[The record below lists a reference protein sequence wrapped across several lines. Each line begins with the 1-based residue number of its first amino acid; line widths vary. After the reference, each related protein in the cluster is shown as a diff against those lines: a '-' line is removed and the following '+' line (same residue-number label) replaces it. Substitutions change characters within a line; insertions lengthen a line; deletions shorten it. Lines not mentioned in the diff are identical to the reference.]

1 MGPPVCISPIPD
13 GWGIGSGAS
22 RSFGFLCW
30 ATPNPRCSSG
40 CAPTAHLHARRTPT
54 HLPQPGAHPAPQHPL
69 LLWLPQ
75 GWGMGKGKGGDPGA
89 ALPPHQQSPPR
100 GRGRAPGS
108 DALCPSWHTR
118 WLGSSWLLPPV
129 LEIQNIYRAAH
140 SRPPCHGAKHLAD
153 SSAFLGCCSLL
164 FELCG
169 AFSPPPPLIFFSLPF
184 FSPPPL
190 FPFSPYG
197 VSFPTQHPPIGN
209 PVGVL
214 MGAQPYELHPS
225 LCHIPMC

>member
-75 GWGMGKGKGGDPGA
+75 GWGMGKGGDPGA

-184 FSPPPL
+184 FSPPPPL

-214 MGAQPYELHPS
+214 VGAQPYELHPS

>member
-40 CAPTAHLHARRTPT
+40 CAPTAHLHTRRTPT
-54 HLPQPGAHPAPQHPL
+54 HLPQPSAHPAPQHPL
-69 LLWLPQ
+69 PLWLPQ
-75 GWGMGKGKGGDPGA
+75 GWGMGKGGDPGA

-184 FSPPPL
+184 FSFPPPFFL
-190 FPFSPYG
+190 F
-197 VSFPTQHPPIGN
+197 
-209 PVGVL
+209 L
-214 MGAQPYELHPS
+214 
-225 LCHIPMC
+225 PMA